1 MIPTTFQ
8 NTLERSRRETP
19 FDEKFQKQRKV
30 IQVLVS
36 IMIVLYCAI
45 IGNAL
50 ATNLWSSPICST
62 VPILMLYNIVEVS
75 CFADCKQFSWP
86 TSLVCRLLCMLHD
99 VSYFAITVIWLLWG
113 CDDYYFSRV
122 IRVCFLFGVVLGTQ
136 VTVLNFYSQLPRQ
149 PCCYSADSVQPQV
162 IQIFQIPA
170 GQQPTTIQLQ
180 PGQQLFLPQA
190 STSNAFND
198 PPSYSELSRSKLS

>member
-8 NTLERSRRETP
+8 NTLQRSPRETP
-19 FDEKFQKQRKV
+19 FDEKFQKQRRV

-45 IGNAL
+45 FGTAL
-50 ATNLWSSPICST
+50 ATNLWIICFT
-62 VPILMLYNIVEVS
+62 APILMLYNIVEVS
-75 CFADCKQFSWP
+75 CLGCCKQFSWP

-99 VSYFAITVIWLLWG
+99 VSYFAITGMQLFY
-113 CDDYYFSRV
+113 DEYFFSR
-122 IRVCFLFGVVLGTQ
+122 IIMVCFLFGVVLGTQ
-136 VTVLNFYSQLPRQ
+136 VAVLIFYSRLPRL
-149 PCCYSADSVQPQV
+149 PCCYSEESIQPQV

-170 GQQPTTIQLQ
+170 SGQQPATIQLH

-190 STSNAFND
+190 STSTAFNV
-198 PPSYSELSRSKLS
+198 PPSYSELTRSKLT